1 MSPTNLRNAHRHQ
14 HEVNG
19 AKDAVLFHQ
28 HFCQNFNA
36 YFWLQPLHRAPYF
49 GTLVLNAL
57 AIKRIQNYLPQKLLC
72 LGNKNVC
79 EIQS

>member
-1 MSPTNLRNAHRHQ
+1 MSPTNLHNAHRHQ

-28 HFCQNFNA
+28 HFCQNFTA

-49 GTLVLNAL
+49 GTLVPNAL
-57 AIKRIQNYLPQKLLC
+57 AIKRIQNYLLQKLIC
-72 LGNKNVC
+72 FVAKYFG
-79 EIQS
+79 EIVP